1 MKKQFIA
8 VLLALCLVLSMSVA
22 VCAEE
27 PADPVAQI
35 GDKTYTTLVDAIDA
49 VKDTSKDNVVTIT
62 LLKDVTLEADSGN
75 AEGIAIDKAY
85 VTFDG
90 NGKTIKVGKNYKVD
104 SPVIAVSA
112 ENVTVKNVTIDG
124 THKTQQG
131 TFAKK
136 VAEIGIEITDAGE
149 NAVLSGVTVNNCK
162 TGVKVADDAKITGLK
177 AAGNTNGVIVNGTN
191 IRVVMTDSAIDA
203 TDKAVD
209 VTSGTA
215 IIEGGTFKGSVTE
228 TSGKLI
234 ITGGTFSE
242 KVAKDTI
249 PSGMQWDGSTSS
261 WVVEKNTAAANVQVR
276 NAYYETLA
284 DAVIDNDYLE
294 DGDTVK
300 LLQDVAAPGA
310 IAKDITL
317 DLNGKTITGKLEFGA
332 GNQVLTGKGA
342 VKVTTDAAIEKKD
355 DGVLKIDG
363 ANVTGDV
370 TGTAG
375 TIKIAGGDFKGSLS
389 GSIIVTGGTFSVKPD
404 DKMIPSGMEA
414 SGSNDSGYTIKTRAS
429 YVAKI
434 DDACYATVDD
444 AAEDALADE
453 VIVLTKDL
461 KLTKQI
467 SINGSGV
474 AFTID
479 GDGKTITIDD
489 SEDAVKDNNY
499 GFNVTTTGSNNALIK
514 VAKGTVTLK
523 NVVLDGG
530 YAGDDKKDEDGEAVT
545 DNYAAAYGVEVDA
558 AAGTTTLEGVTIK
571 NCKENC
577 VSGIGTGTL
586 EVKSGVYF
594 EYVHEKLATG
604 SVELRKVVDKDTPSY
619 SYVVYE
625 SMDEALAAATV
636 GVDKV
641 WVTDDY
647 KTVYSITVNDP
658 ANGKVE
664 VDAKAYDGQED
675 IPIEVTLD
683 DGYQVASK
691 DGITG
696 TWVDEISTYPVTK
709 ELEDIDVDVDNNSAT
724 FTMPAGNVTLSVKVE
739 ATPFDITNNASTSG
753 GSVTVDPEDMEA
765 VAGETVTI
773 TANPKKTY
781 KVKDLEV
788 TYNDSKGKKLNVELT
803 AGENGTYTFTMPAA
817 DVEISGSFAKAY
829 DVIVK
834 EPVHGKVNVDPIAYA
849 EEVVTITTIPDER
862 YEAKLPVVTYVVKE
876 NGKDVTK
883 KVEVTAGKE
892 AGTYTF
898 TMPEEGVL
906 VGLTDNANKV
916 TVSVEFAEKTY
927 NVVIG
932 KNIANGAVT
941 ADKTEALVQ
950 DTVVTLTAAPAEGY
964 ELKGAPI
971 VMDSKGNLVAL
982 TANENGT
989 YSFAMPASNVSVNAN
1004 FGVITVTPDPEPD
1017 EDCNGGKDCPSRAFT
1032 DLDPAQWYHNATD
1045 YVIVNKL
1052 MQGVGDKTFAPNGNL
1067 TRAMLVQVLYNNE
1080 SRPAVTGS
1088 SAFTDVND
1096 SDWFAAAVKW
1106 AADNKIVDG
1115 MGDGTFAPNADITR
1129 EQMVTILYR
1138 YAQFR
1143 GENTVAAKADLTDY
1157 SDAAQ
1162 ISDWAKDAFG
1172 WAVENKVI
1180 QGMGDNTLAPKA
1192 NATRAQVAQVLKN
1205 YLDR

>member
-27 PADPVAQI
+27 PAAPVAQI
-35 GDKTYTTLVDAIDA
+35 GDKTYTTLHDAIGEVGSFNPD
-49 VKDTSKDNVVTIT
+49 KDNVVTIT
-62 LLKDVTLEADSGN
+62 LLKDVTLTGKTDSLL
-75 AEGIAIDKAY
+75 AEGIAINNEY

-90 NGKTIKVGKNYKVD
+90 NGKTIKVGNYYKVD

-112 ENVTVKNVTIDG
+112 ANVTVKNVTIDG
-124 THKTQQG
+124 THSTPTSGAKFVAKT
-131 TFAKK
+131 
-136 VAEIGIEITDAGE
+136 GIKIESAD
-149 NAVLSGVTVNNCK
+149 AVLSGVTVKNCK
-162 TGVKVADDAKITGLK
+162 TGVSIGADAKVTGLK
-177 AAGNTNGVIVNGTN
+177 TAGDTTGVAITAG
-191 IRVVMTDSAIDA
+191 RVILTDSAIDEK
-203 TDKAVD
+203 DNAVN
-209 VTSGTA
+209 VGTGAIA
-215 IIEGGTFKGSVTE
+215 IIEGGTFKGSVDKAADGT
-228 TSGKLI
+228 LI
-234 ITGGTFSE
+234 ITGGTFNVNVSGF
-242 KVAKDTI
+242 V
-249 PSGMQWDGSTSS
+249 PSGMQAVGSTDSY
-261 WVVEKNTAAANVQVR
+261 VVGKNTAAANVQVR

-284 DAVIDNDYLE
+284 DAVVGNDYLE

-300 LLQDVAAPGA
+300 LLKGVDGGVT

-317 DLNGKTITGKLEFGA
+317 DLNGETITGTLTFGD

-342 VKVTTDAAIEKKD
+342 VKDDADAIVKSGT
-355 DGVLKIDG
+355 GVLKIDG

-370 TGTAG
+370 KGTAG
-375 TIKIAGGDFKGSLS
+375 TIKIAGGDFEGSLT
-389 GSIIVTGGTFSVKPD
+389 GSIIVTGGTFSVKPGET
-404 DKMIPSGMEA
+404 MIPNGMFAPE
-414 SGSNDSGYTIKTRAS
+414 SEPGKFEIKTKAS
-429 YVAKI
+429 YVAMI
-434 DDACYATVDD
+434 DDACYATVE
-444 AAEDALADE
+444 AAAAAALEDE

-461 KLTKQI
+461 KLTKPI
-467 SINGSGV
+467 SINRDDVGKADV
-474 AFTID
+474 EFTID
-479 GDGKTITIDD
+479 GKGKTITIDD
-489 SEDAVKDNNY
+489 SEEAVKDLSNY
-499 GFNVTTTGSNNALIK
+499 DFEVATGSNALIK
-514 VAKGTVTLK
+514 VENGTVTLK

-530 YAGDDKKDEDGEAVT
+530 FAGNDKKDEDGDTVT
-545 DNYAAAYGVEVDA
+545 DNYAAAYGVEA
-558 AAGTTTLEGVTIK
+558 AAGTTTLEGVTIR
-571 NCKENC
+571 NCKEDCAN
-577 VSGIGTGTL
+577 VTGDTL
-586 EVKSGVYF
+586 KVKSGTY
-594 EYVHEKLATG
+594 YKHVHEYLDG
-604 SVELRKVVDKDTPSY
+604 DSVELAKVVDKDTT

-625 SMDEALAAATV
+625 SLDEALAAATV

-641 WVTDDY
+641 YADSAY
-647 KTVYSITVNDP
+647 NTVYSITVNDP
-658 ANGKVE
+658 ANGKVK
-664 VDAKAYDGQED
+664 VDAKAYDGK
-675 IPIEVTLD
+675 EVTVKVTPD
-683 DGYQVASK
+683 DGYSFAK

-696 TWVDEISTYPVTK
+696 TWVNESSTYPVTEK
-709 ELEDIDVDVDNNSAT
+709 LDFTSVDVDNNSAT
-724 FTMPAGNVTLSVKVE
+724 FEMPAGNVTLSVKVE

-773 TANPKKTY
+773 TANPVKGY
-781 KVKDLEV
+781 KVKDLKV
-788 TYNDSKGKKLNVELT
+788 TYKDNKDNTKELNVELT

-817 DVEISGSFAKAY
+817 DVTISGSFAEAY
-829 DVIVK
+829 PIIVK
-834 EPVHGKVNVDPIAYA
+834 EPVHGKVNVDDIAYLG
-849 EEVVTITTIPDER
+849 EVVTITTIPDER
-862 YEAKLPVVTYVVKE
+862 YEAKLPVVTYVAE
-876 NGKDVTK
+876 DGGKDVTK

-898 TMPEEGVL
+898 TMPESWGNIDPKEQ
-906 VGLTDNANKV
+906 KV

-989 YSFAMPASNVSVNAN
+989 YSFAMPASNVNVNAN
-1004 FGVITVTPDPEPD
+1004 FGVITVTPDPDPD

-1143 GENTVAAKADLTDY
+1143 GENTVAAKADLTGY